1 MSNYFIRRILLIIPT
16 LIGITF
22 ITFLILQAV
31 PGGPL
36 ENQLMKLRFGNSGTG
51 EISNSTSESK
61 VTNIPESAMKE
72 LKEFYGF
79 DKPVLTRYLIW
90 LRNVFVLDF
99 GKSYVHSEPVI
110 KVITDR
116 FPVSLYFGIT
126 GFILTYLICVPLG
139 ILKAVRNGSKF
150 DFVSSFA
157 VFLGYSTPGWAFG
170 ILMLI
175 LFGGGSF
182 ISVFPLGGFYSG
194 SYESMTIIEKAAD
207 IIHHTFLPVLSY
219 MIGSFATLTIL
230 TKNAVLENLG
240 KDYIRT
246 AYAKGLS
253 KKRILYVHLLRNSL
267 IPVVTGLGHFFSI
280 LLAGSILIE
289 KVFNIQGIGLL
300 TYNSVIERDYPVVMG
315 LIVFQSFLLLA
326 GNLLTDFLYAYV
338 DPRIRYK

>member
-1 MSNYFIRRILLIIPT
+1 LSKYFIRRILLIIPT
-16 LIGITF
+16 LVGITF

-36 ENQLMKLRFGNSGTG
+36 ESHLMKLRFGNSGTG
-51 EISNSTSESK
+51 EIPSVTTDSK
-61 VTNIPESAMKE
+61 VINIPESALKE

-79 DKPVLTRYLIW
+79 DKPVLTRYFIW
-90 LRNVFVLDF
+90 LKNVFILDF
-99 GKSYVHSEPVI
+99 GKSYVHAEPVM
-110 KVITDR
+110 KVITSR
-116 FPVSLYFGIT
+116 FPVSLYFGIS
-126 GFILTYLICVPLG
+126 GFLLTYLICVPLG
-139 ILKAVRNGSKF
+139 IIKAVRNGSKF
-150 DFVSSFA
+150 DFISSFL

-182 ISVFPLGGFYSG
+182 LNVFPLGGFYSG
-194 SYESMTIIEKAAD
+194 NFETMTFIEKVSD
-207 IIHHTFLPVLSY
+207 ILHHSFLPVLSY

-240 KDYIRT
+240 RDYVRT

-253 KKRILYVHLLRNSL
+253 GKRILYIHVLRNSL
-267 IPVVTGLGHFFSI
+267 LPVVTGLGQFFSVI
-280 LLAGSILIE
+280 LAGSILIE
-289 KVFNIQGIGLL
+289 KVFNIQGIGML

-315 LIVFQSFLLLA
+315 LIVFQALLLLA

>member
-1 MSNYFIRRILLIIPT
+1 LSNYFIRRILLIIPT
-16 LIGITF
+16 LIGITL

-36 ENQLMKLRFGNSGTG
+36 ESQLMKLRFGNSGTG

-61 VTNIPESAMKE
+61 VTNIPESAIKE

-79 DKPVLTRYLIW
+79 DKPLLTRYFIW
-90 LRNVFVLDF
+90 LKNVFMFDF

-116 FPVSLYFGIT
+116 FPVSLYFGLT
-126 GFILTYLICVPLG
+126 GFILTYLVCVPLG
-139 ILKAVRNGSKF
+139 IIKAVRNGSKF
-150 DFVSSFA
+150 DFISSFV

-182 ISVFPLGGFYSG
+182 WDVFPLGGFHYPNF
-194 SYESMTIIEKAAD
+194 ESLSFFNKISD
-207 IIHHTFLPVLSY
+207 IIYHTFLPVLSY

-240 KDYIRT
+240 RDYVRT

-253 KKRILYVHLLRNSL
+253 GKRILYIHVLRNSL
-267 IPVVTGLGHFFSI
+267 LPVVTGLGQFFSVI
-280 LLAGSILIE
+280 LAGSILIE
-289 KVFNIQGIGLL
+289 KVFNIQGIGML

-315 LIVFQSFLLLA
+315 LIVFQALLLLA

>member
-1 MSNYFIRRILLIIPT
+1 MSKYFIRRILLIIPT

-36 ENQLMKLRFGNSGTG
+36 ETQLMKLRFGGTGTG
-51 EISNSTSESK
+51 ETPAVTTESK
-61 VTNIPESAMKE
+61 VINIPESALKE

-90 LRNVFVLDF
+90 LKNVFMLDF
-99 GKSYVHSEPVI
+99 GKSYVHAEPVI
-110 KVITDR
+110 NVITNR
-116 FPVSLYFGIT
+116 FPVSLYFGIA
-126 GFILTYLICVPLG
+126 GFLLTYLVCVPLG
-139 ILKAVRNGSKF
+139 IIKAVRNGSRF
-150 DFVSSFA
+150 DFISSFV

-182 ISVFPLGGFYSG
+182 INIFPLGGFHSG
-194 SYESMTIIEKAAD
+194 NFESLTYFEKISD
-207 IIHHTFLPVLSY
+207 IISHTFLPVLSY

-240 KDYIRT
+240 KDYVRT
-246 AYAKGLS
+246 AYAKGLPQ
-253 KKRILYVHLLRNSL
+253 KRILYVHVLRNSL
-267 IPVVTGLGHFFSI
+267 IPIVTGLGHFFSI
-280 LLAGSILIE
+280 ILAGSILIE
-289 KVFNIQGIGLL
+289 KVFNIQGIGMLA
-300 TYNSVIERDYPVVMG
+300 YNSVVERDYPVVMG
-315 LIVFQSFLLLA
+315 LLVFQAVLLLA
-326 GNLLTDFLYAYV
+326 GNILTDVLYAYV